1 MPALEI
7 FLAVV
12 GLAVAAIPEGLPAIV
27 TITLAIGT
35 RAMAPQAR
43 DRAPPAGGGDAGLGD
58 RDLLRQDRHAHR
70 ATR

>member
-1 MPALEI
+1 MPAIDI

-35 RAMAPQAR
+35 TLMAKSRASNAPSFSSR
-43 DRAPPAGGGDAGLGD
+43 
-58 RDLLRQDRHAHR
+58 LLDSAKLLYLSQV
-70 ATR
+70 